1 MLPQRHGTIVWH
13 GKGEEA
19 LLKLRRQIAIEEAA
33 FSSRLDRSL
42 NAICAPLDTK
52 LDALQAEIN
61 ALQDVFDKSPNFAP
75 GLSKQVMK

>member
-13 GKGEEA
+13 GKGDEA

-33 FSSRLDRSL
+33 SARVHGAQDMFSD
-42 NAICAPLDTK
+42 CA
-52 LDALQAEIN
+52 
-61 ALQDVFDKSPNFAP
+61 NFQP